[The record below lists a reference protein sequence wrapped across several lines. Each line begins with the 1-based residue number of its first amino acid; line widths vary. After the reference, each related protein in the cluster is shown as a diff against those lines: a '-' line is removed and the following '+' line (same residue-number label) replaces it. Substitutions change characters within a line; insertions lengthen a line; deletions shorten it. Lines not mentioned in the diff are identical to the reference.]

1 MEEKRNLCAMIPA
14 ELHTRVRQEQ
24 EALGQTLG
32 AYMEQILRTH
42 FEKKEVEKMDNIR
55 TIAFQ
60 VPEEVFWE
68 LKAYL
73 EAHKLKQKDFMLS
86 LIRRALDED
95 GQQPDEGNVPDA

>member
-1 MEEKRNLCAMIPA
+1 MRKVLATPGLFEWSEVHSD
-14 ELHTRVRQEQ
+14 E
-24 EALGQTLG
+24 G

-73 EAHKLKQKDFMLS
+73 ETHKLKQKDFMLS

-95 GQQPDEGNVPDA
+95 GQQPDEGNIPDA